1 MPPHVLVVDD
11 DAAFAELLTLLLSA
25 DRRVQVAGTAA
36 DGAEAVDLALE
47 LEPDVVLMDL
57 HLPVIDGVEATRR
70 IRRHLPDTRVVVVTS
85 SNDPEDRQRARQAG
99 ADAFLPKSV
108 GEQALVEAILSIGT
122 EAGAR

>member
-36 DGAEAVDLALE
+36 DGAEAVDLAVE

-108 GEQALVEAILSIGT
+108 GEQALVEAILAVGT